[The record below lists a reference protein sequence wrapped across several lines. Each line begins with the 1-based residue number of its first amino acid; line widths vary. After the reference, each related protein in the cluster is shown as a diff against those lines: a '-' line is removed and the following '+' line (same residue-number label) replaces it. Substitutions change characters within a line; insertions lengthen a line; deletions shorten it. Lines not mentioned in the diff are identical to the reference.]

1 MSVDAQRGQRLRS
14 ERERLGWSQQQ
25 VAAALD
31 IRREMWAK
39 YEAGAEPGASV
50 LGRAALAGIDVLFV
64 LTGERNQWTRGT
76 ALRDGESTLLD
87 GFRSLDS
94 RSKAAVLALIGGM
107 SGPEASPQKRT
118 KIVQKAEAPGTMQFG
133 VVENFNPAKDRKK

>member
-1 MSVDAQRGQRLRS
+1 
-14 ERERLGWSQQQ
+14 

-64 LTGERNQWTRGT
+64 LTGERNQWTRGP

-133 VVENFNPAKDRKK
+133 VVENFNPPKDRKK